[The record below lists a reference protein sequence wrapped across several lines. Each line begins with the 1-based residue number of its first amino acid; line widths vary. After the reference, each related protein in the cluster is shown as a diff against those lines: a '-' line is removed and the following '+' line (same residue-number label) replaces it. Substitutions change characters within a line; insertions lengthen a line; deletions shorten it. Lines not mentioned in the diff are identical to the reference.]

1 MNKQETLNRLNA
13 YLGQLIDLE
22 TGFVKEIVIT
32 KGKNADF
39 LREVISDRIGQEKKE
54 MEALADQQK
63 AEELKGEK

>member
-22 TGFVKEIVIT
+22 TGFIKELVIT
-32 KGKNADF
+32 KGKNAEF
-39 LREVISDRIGQEKKE
+39 LREVISDRMGQEKRE

-63 AEELKGEK
+63 AEELKNEK

>member
-1 MNKQETLNRLNA
+1 MNKQEVLNRLNA

-22 TGFVKEIVIT
+22 TGFVKELVIT

-39 LREVISDRIGQEKKE
+39 LREVISDRIGQEKKI

-63 AEELKGEK
+63 AEELKNEK

>member
-22 TGFVKEIVIT
+22 TGFVKELVIT
-32 KGKNADF
+32 KGKNATF

-54 MEALADQQK
+54 MEALAEQEK
-63 AEELKGEK
+63 AEELKNEK